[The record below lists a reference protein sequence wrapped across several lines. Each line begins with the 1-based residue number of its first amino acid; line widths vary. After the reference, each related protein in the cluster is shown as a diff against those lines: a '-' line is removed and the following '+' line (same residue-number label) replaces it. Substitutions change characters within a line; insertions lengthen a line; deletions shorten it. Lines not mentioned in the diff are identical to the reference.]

1 MTLKQRTVLPGL
13 VLCLGLLMAGC
24 GREKGPVSYADLAV
38 TEIMPRNTAYL
49 RDENGTYPDWL
60 EITNN
65 GETDAALKD
74 YYVSDDAD
82 EPLLFVLP
90 DRVLKPGGQIL
101 IYADGTV
108 AEESQESKAEKGK
121 KSSKAEKNAKDGK
134 SKASGAESGP
144 EGPGEIIHAP
154 FKLSKDGERL
164 TVTHKD
170 GTQIDAFSYAASRK
184 DCSILPDGTMTEYAT
199 PGYPNDDFGYYEYQ
213 ESLSMPEKL
222 CITEVVNSNEGSIL
236 HDDYVTSDWI
246 ELYNH
251 TGSPAD
257 LSEYYVSDDMDE
269 PMKAQLP
276 AITLEPEEYQVIFFD
291 KEEEWYRTY
300 VTGFTIGSDDQ
311 VFLFDK
317 SGNVVDAMTVHIIP
331 NSCSYGRLSDGRYGY
346 FQNPTPGS
354 GNGISGLT
362 MIAKTPETSVAQG
375 VYESTNALSVE
386 LSGEGR
392 IYYTLD
398 GSTPDTAS
406 RLYDGPIEVTRTGVI
421 RAISVSP
428 GKMNSRIMTASY
440 IMNEGHVLPVL
451 SMVTDEKNF
460 YDEETGIYVTGNNE
474 NHRKKWERPCS
485 LTFFSDG
492 RTVFS
497 EDCGVQL
504 MGEGS
509 RECEKKSLR
518 INFKAGYGKSKLEA
532 DLFGN
537 GVTKHKSIGIR
548 AGEDMPYAIIRNDAF
563 LKLAKPTN
571 ALTQDTRW
579 CVMYLNGSYF
589 GLYTLSERFSSYW
602 YEQHY
607 GVPEDNMEIE
617 KAPVFEEETHFT
629 DLLAYAVENDMTDP
643 EAYAHLTGLV
653 DADSLIDWIVLEAY
667 SHNMDISGNV
677 RYVYSLDGTVPMKYA
692 FFDLDWAFEG
702 SGDNF
707 EVMTLDRQWN
717 KIYNALMENEEF
729 RARFIRRMGELLGGP
744 LRKERMAQIFS
755 EEADIIR
762 PEVPR
767 DRSLWNLG
775 GSKFM
780 QDWEDDIAYLQNYL
794 ERVDIPEDMI
804 ESFRTEYGL
813 SDEEEVVLR
822 EAMENAA

>member
-1 MTLKQRTVLPGL
+1 
-13 VLCLGLLMAGC
+13 
-24 GREKGPVSYADLAV
+24 
-38 TEIMPRNTAYL
+38 
-49 RDENGTYPDWL
+49 DWL

-65 GETDAALKD
+65 GEADVSLKD

-82 EPLLFVLP
+82 EPLLFALP
-90 DRVLKPGGQIL
+90 DRILKPGGQIL
-101 IYADGTV
+101 IYADGTA
-108 AEESQESKAEKGK
+108 AEETQESKAEKK
-121 KSSKAEKNAKDGK
+121 TKQSKADKDARDSK
-134 SKASGAESGP
+134 SKASGEDGSA

-164 TVTHKD
+164 TITHKD
-170 GTQIDAFSYAASRK
+170 GTQIDVFSYAGSKK
-184 DCSILPDGTMTEYAT
+184 DYAILADGTLTEYAT
-199 PGYPNDDFGYYEYQ
+199 PGYPNDDFGYYEYL
-213 ESLSMPEKL
+213 ESLTMPEGL

-251 TGSPAD
+251 TGSTVD

-276 AITLEPEEYQVIFFD
+276 AVTLGPEEYQVIFFD
-291 KEEEWYRTY
+291 EAEEWYKTY
-300 VTGFTIGSDDQ
+300 VTGYTIGSEDQ

-317 SGNVVDAMTVHIIP
+317 SGSLVDAVTVHLIP
-331 NSCSYGRLSDGRYGY
+331 NSCSYGRLADGKYAY
-346 FQNPTPGS
+346 FQNPTPGR
-354 GNGISGLT
+354 GNGAAGLT

-375 VYESTNALSVE
+375 VYESAGALSVE
-386 LSGEGR
+386 LSGEGQ
-392 IYYTLD
+392 IFYTLD
-398 GSTPDTAS
+398 GSTPDITS
-406 RLYDGPIEVTRTGVI
+406 RLYEAPIEIARTSVI
-421 RAISVSP
+421 RAVSVTP
-428 GKMNSRIMTASY
+428 GKMTSRVMTASY

-451 SMVTDEKNF
+451 SLVTDEENF
-460 YDEETGIYVTGNNE
+460 YDDEIGIYVTGNYDNYQQ
-474 NHRKKWERPCS
+474 KWERPCS
-485 LTFFSDG
+485 LTFFADG
-492 RTVFS
+492 GTVFS

-532 DLFGN
+532 DVFGN
-537 GVTKHKSIGIR
+537 GITKHKSIAIR

-579 CVMYLNGSYF
+579 CVLYLNGSYF

-607 GVPEDNMEIE
+607 GVPEENMEIE
-617 KAPVFEEETHFT
+617 KAPVFEDDTHFK
-629 DLLAYAVENDMTDP
+629 DLLAYAEENDMTDP
-643 EAYAHLTGLV
+643 EAYAYLSGQV
-653 DADSLIDWIVLEAY
+653 DEDSLIDWIVLEAY

-744 LRKERMAQIFS
+744 LRKERMAQIIA

-767 DRSLWNLG
+767 ERSLWNLG
-775 GSKFM
+775 GEKFV
-780 QDWEDDIAYLQNYL
+780 QDWEEEIDYLQNYL
-794 ERVDIPEDMI
+794 ERVDVAEDMI
-804 ESFRTEYGL
+804 ESFRIEYGL
-813 SDEEEVVLR
+813 SEEEEATLR
-822 EAMENAA
+822 EAMANAS